1 MVSRTGG
8 PLGCACPQV
17 GGAPPR
23 SGIKLADGVRAV
35 ACRVEYMDMDDIRLD
50 METSR
55 QLNEFPRIA
64 CQTHIGGVA
73 RCGPRATFES
83 LSDIDM
89 QLSSD
94 SDSDSDTDDDWE
106 SPRPPSFWRKRY
118 PPEVVITSKKTKP
131 RIMSKPTQSQAVA
144 MLTPPMSPLLDTP
157 IKAPGRPSV
166 ATVWRSVVTPKR
178 SHDYRACALSPSP
191 AASLRYVTEHAPC
204 PAPTHEDVILARLPV
219 VQSLPVAPP
228 SQQEIELIDPR
239 LRTAGFFSRLP
250 IPADV
255 FYDTSGKGVPQRQ
268 RPSTVLPSTRIPVTP
283 RRDVVVPRE
292 DTVIPETPYPS
303 PSRNGHSSFP
313 WDSSTLPRSDTPSPD
328 ELQESQSF
336 SDLQTSTLD
345 ESPALPSGQPSTA
358 AAATHVPVKGPK
370 QLKPRPAKKRRSQH
384 DSSCS
389 AVERQTIPVDREPAG
404 GCTDQS
410 SPLEQPPDQTGP
422 PKTTNAHRG
431 SAIRK
436 IQRLTKKAACADL
449 DLHQSGPGFTASV
462 PQEEE
467 IPPVVRPSALDEA
480 SAHPL
485 TAAETVTT
493 PKTARMVSKRARLS
507 SDSLRALQ
515 SRDRRRRALKRRFL
529 QASLRY
535 ETELRS
541 LLRRQ
546 KTTRKLVPS
555 RKTTG
560 SRARSRTRSRARSLA
575 RGLAY
580 SRIAS
585 KRARSSSRS
594 VLRL

>member
-17 GGAPPR
+17 GRALPR

-35 ACRVEYMDMDDIRLD
+35 ECRVEYMDMDDIRLE

-55 QLNEFPRIA
+55 QLNEFPLVA
-64 CQTHIGGVA
+64 CETHIGRAA
-73 RCGPRATFES
+73 RWAPRATFES
-83 LSDIDM
+83 LADIDM

-94 SDSDSDTDDDWE
+94 SDSDTDDEWE
-106 SPRPPSFWRKRY
+106 SPRPTPFRRNRY
-118 PPEVVITSKKTKP
+118 SLEVVILPKKTKS
-131 RIMSKPTQSQAVA
+131 RVISKPTQPQAVA
-144 MLTPPMSPLLDTP
+144 MRTPSMSPILDTP

-166 ATVWRSVVTPKR
+166 VTPKR
-178 SHDYRACALSPSP
+178 SHDPRACAPSPSP

-204 PAPTHEDVILARLPV
+204 PAPTLEDVILSRLPA

-228 SQQEIELIDPR
+228 SQREIELIDPR
-239 LRTAGFFSRLP
+239 LRTAGFFNRVP

-255 FYDTSGKGVPQRQ
+255 FYDTWGKGVPQRQ
-268 RPSTVLPSTRIPVTP
+268 RLPTVLPSTEIPVTP

-292 DTVIPETPYPS
+292 DTVIPETPYPL
-303 PSRNGHSSFP
+303 PSRIGHSSLP

-328 ELQESQSF
+328 ESQDSQSF

-345 ESPALPSGQPSTA
+345 ESPALPSRQPSTA
-358 AAATHVPVKGPK
+358 AAATHVPVNGPK
-370 QLKPRPAKKRRSQH
+370 QLKPRPAKKRRAQH

-389 AVERQTIPVDREPAG
+389 AVDRQMISVDREPAG

-422 PKTTNAHRG
+422 PETTNVQRG

-436 IQRLTKKAACADL
+436 LQRLTKKAAGADL
-449 DLHQSGPGFTASV
+449 DLHQSGPDFTAPV
-462 PQEEE
+462 PQEEV
-467 IPPVVRPSALDEA
+467 ITPVVRPSAPDEA
-480 SAHPL
+480 PAHPL

-493 PKTARMVSKRARLS
+493 PKTARVASKRARLS
-507 SDSLRALQ
+507 SDSLRALH
-515 SRDRRRRALKRRFL
+515 SRDRCRRALKRRFL

-546 KTTRKLVPS
+546 KTIRKLVPS

-580 SRIAS
+580 SRTAF
-585 KRARSSSRS
+585 KRARRSSRS